1 MYCVTDTHALVWYL
15 SDDARLS
22 ARGRAVFASAEHGDI
37 AIVIPA
43 IVLLECI
50 DIFDKKKVRFDFQGL
65 ILKIA
70 ESRNFII
77 AEMNWNLI
85 LEVERTKGFKDL
97 HDRVIVATAKL
108 FGAPLLSRDRIIRQ
122 VYRKTIW

>member
-1 MYCVTDTHALVWYL
+1 MYCVTDTHALLWYL
-15 SDDARLS
+15 TDDARLS
-22 ARGRAVFASAEHGDI
+22 AQGRSVFVSAERGEV

-43 IVLLECI
+43 MVFLECI

-65 ILKIA
+65 LLKIA

-77 AEMNWNLI
+77 AEVNWNLI

-97 HDRVIVATAKL
+97 HDRIIVATAKL
-108 FGAPLLSRDRIIRQ
+108 FDAPLLSRDKMIHR
-122 VYRKTIW
+122 VYEKTIW